1 MNNYPRAGTGNGQ
14 AGGGTYNDPFGSAG
28 GYGSNS
34 YNYQGGGAMSG
45 PKIATI
51 NVRVSKSL
59 CLACCIEPH
68 VTVFAI

>member
-14 AGGGTYNDPFGSAG
+14 AGGGSYNDPFGSA

-34 YNYQGGGAMSG
+34 YNYQGAGAMSG

-51 NVRVSKSL
+51 NVRVSPL
-59 CLACCIEPH
+59 L
-68 VTVFAI
+68 F